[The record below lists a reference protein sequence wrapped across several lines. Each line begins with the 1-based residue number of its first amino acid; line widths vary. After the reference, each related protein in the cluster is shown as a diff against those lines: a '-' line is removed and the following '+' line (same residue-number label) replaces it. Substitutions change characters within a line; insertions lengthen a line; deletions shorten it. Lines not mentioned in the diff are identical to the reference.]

1 MSLIMRGGKFEI
13 RIAWENL
20 DLVIKEVGK
29 VATNKNVLLCHDLE
43 KIKKEFP

>member
-1 MSLIMRGGKFEI
+1 MRGGKFEI